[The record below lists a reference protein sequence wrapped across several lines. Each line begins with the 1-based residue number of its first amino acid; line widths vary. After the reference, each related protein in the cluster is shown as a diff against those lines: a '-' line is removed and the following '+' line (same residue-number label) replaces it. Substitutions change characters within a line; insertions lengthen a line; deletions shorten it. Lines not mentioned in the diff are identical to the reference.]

1 MSDRKAIVELPSG
14 KTINRRRKLTRFA
27 FRRRSPQ
34 QHSTMSRD
42 LANVDLSYTT
52 AIYNPQAAWNLYYS
66 DVRIEVIYPIPA
78 TSLYSNH
85 PPNITPEIKALLRRK
100 NRLMRCGG
108 KIDKASVCEWAC
120 PSAIERSNEL

>member
-14 KTINRRRKLTRFA
+14 KTINRLRKLTRFV

-34 QHSTMSRD
+34 QHSTLSRD
-42 LANVDLSYTT
+42 LANVDLSHTT
-52 AIYNPQAAWNLYYS
+52 AIDNPQAAWNLYYS
-66 DVRIEVIYPIPA
+66 DVRIEAIYPIPA
-78 TSLYSNH
+78 VSLSSNH

-100 NRLMRCGG
+100 TRLMQCG

-120 PSAIERSNEL
+120 PSH